1 MNYTVHSLPTVTP
14 LLDLS
19 NNLPKGP
26 LLNLLTTAPLTPLRM
41 RVPSGHSAL
50 LLISSI

>member
-1 MNYTVHSLPTVTP
+1 MNYTVHSLSLVTP

-26 LLNLLTTAPLTPLRM
+26 LRNLLATAPLTPLRM
-41 RVPSGHSAL
+41 CVPSGHSVL
-50 LLISSI
+50 